1 MRIAFDLDGTLV
13 DFYGV
18 PNWLDYLLIE
28 DVTPY
33 AIARP
38 LVNLAR
44 LARHLNRLQR
54 AGYEIGVI
62 SWGSKEA
69 SAAFDEAV
77 EQAKREWLAKH
88 LPSVRWDFIH
98 VVHYGTNK
106 WETCGRTGVLF
117 DDEVRNRS
125 AWKNTNAYP
134 PEQIF
139 KVLSSLT

>member
-18 PNWLDYLLIE
+18 PNWLDYLLSE
-28 DVTPY
+28 DATPY

-38 LVNLAR
+38 LVNLSR

-54 AGYEIGVI
+54 AGYEIGII

-69 SAAFDEAV
+69 SEKFDVAV
-77 EQAKREWLAKH
+77 ERTKREWLTQH
-88 LPSVRWDFIH
+88 LPSVQWDFIH

-106 WETCGRTGVLF
+106 WETCGQTGILF
-117 DDEVRNRS
+117 DDEARNRDT
-125 AWKNTNAYP
+125 WENGLGFT

-139 KVLSSLT
+139 DILTSLT